1 VGHQVELDVLV
12 VLAAGV
18 LVVELSD
25 DAVDSEDDELLLD
38 SPDDSD
44 VDAVL
49 FDVDPR
55 LSVL

>member
-1 VGHQVELDVLV
+1 MLV

-25 DAVDSEDDELLLD
+25 DALDSEDDELLLD
-38 SPDDSD
+38 SPDEAD